1 VKRVISYSLFW
12 AGKDEHA
19 LLYCN
24 GLRAICRAHH
34 TLFPD
39 WEWRIYHDST
49 ISKCPVASVL
59 LKYAEAGLVNLVR
72 MGGQKEICR
81 AMIQRMK
88 PAWESGVEIT
98 LCRDLDS
105 LPTPR
110 EAMAV
115 RQFVESEA
123 GMHCITDHPQ
133 HGIPIMGGL
142 CGFRSQILRNL
153 TQLGSYEALIA
164 GEPLARQGDDQR
176 LLMKKV
182 WPMMRNSMCEHRFSG
197 FEPSPHAIKSYTS
210 PSPLDLPWVPCGVLE
225 GGDALLPFMGAPGFD
240 TQTAVDFYNKN
251 APSEVVERISKSEL
265 A

>member
-1 VKRVISYSLFW
+1 MKRVISYSLFW
-12 AGKDEHA
+12 CARDEHA

-39 WEWRIYHDST
+39 WEWRIYHDGT

-59 LKYAEAGLVNLVR
+59 LKYEAAGLVKLVD
-72 MGGQKEICR
+72 MGAESEICR
-81 AMIQRMK
+81 AMIWRMR
-88 PAWESGVEIT
+88 PAWEGDVEIT

-115 RQFVESEA
+115 RQFVESGA

-142 CGFRSQILRNL
+142 CGFHNETLKNL
-153 TQLGSYEALIA
+153 TQLGSYEAFIA
-164 GEPLARQGDDQR
+164 GEPLARHGDDQ
-176 LLMKKV
+176 LLLSRKV
-182 WPMMRNSMCEHRFSG
+182 WPMMQNSMCEHRFAG
-197 FEPSPHAIKSYTS
+197 FATSERAVKSYSS
-210 PSPLDLPWVPCGVLE
+210 PSPLDLPWVPGDVLV
-225 GGDALLPFMGAPGFD
+225 GGDALIPFMGVPGFD
-240 TQTAVDFYNKN
+240 PHEAVDFYNKSG
-251 APSEVVERISKSEL
+251 PRDLMEKISQTEL
-265 A
+265 